1 MKTNKTTPGRKRS
14 QSTSSST
21 SSHISTDE
29 MKGII
34 ERLRMEKHRSTT
46 KQMYYTVWKL
56 FSKFN
61 LCLDVKPTSWEDR
74 IVLFIGY
81 LVDCNK
87 QSSTVK
93 SYLSAIRAVLKDD
106 GIKLDEDLFLVSS
119 LTQPCKYRKDRIR
132 TRLPLQKGMLIMLL
146 CETENYYNER
156 NQPYLKDLYRAIF
169 STMYF
174 GLLQISEVA
183 CQHAVL
189 ARDVNIGYNK
199 KKMLFILRSSKTH
212 WQGPRPCCDIGQFDI
227 FSRIELRVKV
237 TLELIPSIFLSSKR
251 LITRMTF
258 NSFLSCLM
266 SKESMEITIN
276 TSKWHERAKQWNGN
290 SHVSL
295 ISWHVLTS
303 L

>member
-1 MKTNKTTPGRKRS
+1 MKTNKTMPGRKRS

-21 SSHISTDE
+21 SSCISTDE

-34 ERLRMEKHRSTT
+34 ERLHMEKHRSTT

-93 SYLSAIRAVLKDD
+93 SYLSAIRAALKDD
-106 GIKLDEDLFLVSS
+106 GIKLNEDLFLVSS
-119 LTQPCKYRKDRIR
+119 LNRSCKYRNDRIR

-146 CETENYYNER
+146 RETENYYNER

-174 GLLQISEVA
+174 GLL
-183 CQHAVL
+183 
-189 ARDVNIGYNK
+189 
-199 KKMLFILRSSKTH
+199 
-212 WQGPRPCCDIGQFDI
+212 
-227 FSRIELRVKV
+227 
-237 TLELIPSIFLSSKR
+237 
-251 LITRMTF
+251 
-258 NSFLSCLM
+258 
-266 SKESMEITIN
+266 
-276 TSKWHERAKQWNGN
+276 
-290 SHVSL
+290 
-295 ISWHVLTS
+295 
-303 L
+303 